1 VARDLLGRYLVRS
14 LEGERC
20 AVAQIVEAEAYLG
33 AGDPASHAFGNRRT
47 ARTRTMF
54 RRGGVAYV
62 YLIYGMHHCLNVVV
76 GPEGE
81 AGAVLLR
88 GAEPIEGVE
97 WMCRNRGIVVRPR
110 PGQIAGGPGKL
121 CQALAVDRGFDGAP
135 LGRGDLVL
143 AAGVPVE
150 VSKIAHGPRIG
161 VDYAGV
167 AASWPLRFALSGH
180 PEMSRPRLGTGDG
193 QPTSL

>member
-1 VARDLLGRYLVRS
+1 VSARPFDPVAPEFFLRDAESVARDLLGRYLVRS

-88 GAEPIEGVE
+88 GAEPIEGVDWVE
-97 WMCRNRGIVVRPR
+97 P
-110 PGQIAGGPGKL
+110 
-121 CQALAVDRGFDGAP
+121 P
-135 LGRGDLVL
+135 LIR
-143 AAGVPVE
+143 
-150 VSKIAHGPRIG
+150 
-161 VDYAGV
+161 
-167 AASWPLRFALSGH
+167 
-180 PEMSRPRLGTGDG
+180 
-193 QPTSL
+193 